1 MYEFGSD
8 KDAKRNIEY
17 WANLETDGNM
27 RNEYIT
33 ENSRNYQKYV
43 IENDEKYVILI
54 RNENYVFYGIGN
66 IEYKEELDNIVN
78 IIEK

>member
-27 RNEYIT
+27 RNEYRT
-33 ENSRNYQKYV
+33 ENSRNHQKYV
-43 IENDEKYVILI
+43 IENDEK
-54 RNENYVFYGIGN
+54 
-66 IEYKEELDNIVN
+66 
-78 IIEK
+78 

>member
-17 WANLETDGNM
+17 LANLETDGNM

-43 IENDEKYVILI
+43 IENDEK
-54 RNENYVFYGIGN
+54 
-66 IEYKEELDNIVN
+66 
-78 IIEK
+78 